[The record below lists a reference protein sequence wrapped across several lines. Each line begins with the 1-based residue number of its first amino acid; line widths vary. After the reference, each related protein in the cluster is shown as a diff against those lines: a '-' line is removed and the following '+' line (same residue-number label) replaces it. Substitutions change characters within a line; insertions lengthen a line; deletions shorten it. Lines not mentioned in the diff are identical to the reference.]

1 MWPMDTPNAPSPTRW
16 SALQS
21 GPEAARAYRRRFLD
35 LEASGEDVHGE
46 ARFLTRLVPP
56 PSRVLDAGCGFG
68 RVARTLT
75 PLGHTPTGVD
85 AHAAPIRL
93 ARGASLSD
101 FALDL
106 YDSLR

>member
-21 GPEAARAYRRRFLD
+21 GPEAAHAYRRRFLD
-35 LEASGEDVHGE
+35 LEATGEDVHGE

-68 RVARTLT
+68 RVASKLT
-75 PLGHTPTGVD
+75 RLGHTAIGVD
-85 AHAAPIRL
+85 ADEHLIAL
-93 ARGASLSD
+93 AREDTQTRFFVA
-101 FALDL
+101 DL
-106 YDSLR
+106 